1 MANTERLKAIQLV
14 HVALLAALD
23 AEADETLDTRQ
34 RDRAE
39 TAALQLRTVEGRL
52 IMDEM
57 DELVADLKNDVVPLR
72 TLVTQMKK
80 DVAKLQGVA
89 QKIDVA
95 ARAIGAL
102 VEIASKAASSGLA

>member
-1 MANTERLKAIQLV
+1 MANTERLKVIQLV

-23 AEADETLDTRQ
+23 AEADPALTARQ

-57 DELVADLKNDVVPLR
+57 DELVADLRDEVAPLR
-72 TLVTQMKK
+72 ALVTQMKK
-80 DVAKLQGVA
+80 DVATLQGVA

-95 ARAIGAL
+95 AKAIGAL

>member
-1 MANTERLKAIQLV
+1 MANTERLKVIQLV
-14 HVALLAALD
+14 HVAFLAALD
-23 AEADETLDTRQ
+23 AEADPALDAKQ

-57 DELVADLKNDVVPLR
+57 DELVADLKHDVVPLR
-72 TLVTQMKK
+72 ALVTQMKK
-80 DVAKLQGVA
+80 DVAQLQAVA

-95 ARAIGAL
+95 AKAIGAL

>member
-1 MANTERLKAIQLV
+1 MANTERLKVIQLV
-14 HVALLAALD
+14 HVTLQAALD
-23 AEADETLDTRQ
+23 AEADPRLSDKQ
-34 RDRAE
+34 HDRAE

-57 DELVADLKNDVVPLR
+57 DELVADLKNDVAPLR

-95 ARAIGAL
+95 AKAIGAL
-102 VEIASKAASSGLA
+102 VEIASKAVSSGLV

>member
-1 MANTERLKAIQLV
+1 MANTERLKVIQLV
-14 HVALLAALD
+14 HVALLAAMD
-23 AEADETLDTRQ
+23 AESDAALGPKQ

-52 IMDEM
+52 IMDEI
-57 DELVADLKNDVVPLR
+57 DELVADLKHDVAPLR
-72 TLVTQMKK
+72 ALVTQMKK
-80 DVAKLQGVA
+80 DVAQLQAVA

-95 ARAIGAL
+95 AKAIGAL